1 MSMGRCRK
9 IVGWMLLGLL
19 GCLCP
24 AVGQERLPEV
34 QALLPEELAMPA
46 LSETQLQEMTARME
60 QFLDD
65 LAGLSADIPVAK
77 TANAVTT
84 LRRRLTGWQVRW
96 DAYYALMQMDI
107 AQSEV
112 LLELVAQLQDE
123 RQKAAEAIEHQQ
135 QVAEAIV
142 RFGEAE
148 RQFPAF
154 EKSYEELE
162 QEAVSYSLIAK
173 TAKQLAQVKGKE
185 QLLFQEVDKQFM
197 AAKEAVELAP
207 ALADAGARL
216 ETRYLAL
223 KEKSEMIQAAAY
235 KSPIERVKDYVMT
248 FAGVAIILMFFSMV
262 QSKFKALKAA
272 RENAKQYQE
281 MLQKNNPE
289 IPTI

>member
-1 MSMGRCRK
+1 MSMGRCRQ

-65 LAGLSADIPVAK
+65 LAGLSVDIPVAK

-135 QVAEAIV
+135 QVVEALV

-154 EKSYEELE
+154 EKSYE
-162 QEAVSYSLIAK
+162 
-173 TAKQLAQVKGKE
+173 
-185 QLLFQEVDKQFM
+185 
-197 AAKEAVELAP
+197 
-207 ALADAGARL
+207 
-216 ETRYLAL
+216 
-223 KEKSEMIQAAAY
+223 
-235 KSPIERVKDYVMT
+235 
-248 FAGVAIILMFFSMV
+248 
-262 QSKFKALKAA
+262 
-272 RENAKQYQE
+272 
-281 MLQKNNPE
+281 
-289 IPTI
+289 